1 VRTYVFGV
9 AQRPDVRVDGSVS
22 GSRFSAQASP
32 LLAHTVQKAALDI
45 PHPTKDGLSLW
56 DATQDTGE
64 LFGNTTD
71 GQISTVDSEALEV
84 YNAQYANLDELG
96 VGVLGSGSDYTVFL
110 QRIGVCFAKKLRIR
124 C

>member
-1 VRTYVFGV
+1 M
-9 AQRPDVRVDGSVS
+9 
-22 GSRFSAQASP
+22 
-32 LLAHTVQKAALDI
+32 
-45 PHPTKDGLSLW
+45 W

-110 QRIGVCFAKKLRIR
+110 LGRVI
-124 C
+124 